1 MKLSSM
7 AAGGTA
13 IDVEHFGR
21 SGHRTALL
29 LYIRALSEVSKIT
42 IDIEFLER
50 GFGGRSGPS
59 RPGSRRRVWRYP
71 WRRVF
76 SLLLQDE
83 GYGCGLDLGAAGAGN
98 GDGIGCG
105 LRGGPA
111 AC

>member
-50 GFGGRSGPS
+50 GLRREIWALSARVSSQSLAVSLAS
-59 RPGSRRRVWRYP
+59 RIFLSH
-71 WRRVF
+71 
-76 SLLLQDE
+76 
-83 GYGCGLDLGAAGAGN
+83 AG
-98 GDGIGCG
+98 
-105 LRGGPA
+105 
-111 AC
+111 